1 VKYVLD
7 TNAFSA
13 LMRGDPA
20 MLARLQA
27 TDKIDVAVPQPVLA
41 EIEYGLT
48 RLPKSRRR
56 DRLRARFELVR
67 DEIARATW
75 ADEVSAQFGAIKA
88 ELERLGTRI
97 EDFDVAIAAH
107 ALAYDAVLV
116 TADRSHMS
124 RVRGLSVED
133 WTAEPK

>member
-13 LMRGDPA
+13 LMRGHPT
-20 MLARLQA
+20 MLARLRA
-27 TDKIDVAVPQPVLA
+27 VAKPDVGVPQPVLA
-41 EIEYGLT
+41 EIEYGLS

-67 DEIARATW
+67 AEIARVVW
-75 ADEVSAQFGAIKA
+75 ADDVSARFGTIKA

-107 ALAYDAVLV
+107 AMAHDAVLV
-116 TADRSHMS
+116 TADRSHMT
-124 RVRGLSVED
+124 RVRDLIVED
-133 WTAEPK
+133 WSTKP